1 MDMVSIV
8 KAIMYSDLHW
18 IQKPRMKRMNT
29 TILRTRTLIPPE
41 CLMSAMKGK

>member
-1 MDMVSIV
+1 MDMVSTLTDMVSIL

-29 TILRTRTLIPPE
+29 TILRTLLPTG
-41 CLMSAMKGK
+41 CLM